1 MRVAF
6 IVCFFLFTLF
16 DLSQVYTEGAYRFV
30 SKPMIMI
37 SLIGYFLSQMKSRLL
52 VDRTQ
57 LIFLIALCAA
67 FAGDVLL
74 LFEDK
79 FMFGLIAFLIM
90 QVLYSISFLRN
101 YKSRNGVHVFGIILI
116 ALCSIIFFQLWPMLE
131 DLRIPVLIY
140 IIAIAFMAYSA
151 FARDQKSSGYWMVF
165 GGTVLF
171 LISDTA
177 LALDQFMQ
185 DIDVGKITV
194 MTTYAMAQFLIV
206 RGWLSHYKLVQ
217 HG

>member
-1 MRVAF
+1 MRIAF
-6 IVCFFLFTLF
+6 IAGFVLFTLF

-37 SLIGYFLSQMKSRLL
+37 SLIGYFISQMKGRLL

-57 LIFLIALCAA
+57 LIFLVALLAA
-67 FAGDVLL
+67 FAGDVFL
-74 LFEDK
+74 LFEGK
-79 FMFGLIAFLIM
+79 FVFGLIAFLIM
-90 QVLYSISFLRN
+90 QVLYSASFLRN
-101 YKSRNGVHVFGIILI
+101 YKTRNAVHIFGVTLI
-116 ALCSIIFFQLWPMLE
+116 TLCSIIFHQLWPMLD

-151 FARDQKSSGYWMVF
+151 FARDQKSDGYWMVF
-165 GGTVLF
+165 AGTILF

-177 LALDQFMQ
+177 LALEQFMK

-194 MTTYAMAQFLIV
+194 MATYALAQFLIV
-206 RGWLSHYKLVQ
+206 SGWLSFYKLAD